1 MLLGTSAGSGGG
13 HFMTQSVSTYCIAS
27 SPNPFTSL
35 SFLPSPFLL
44 LFSPSSSPF
53 SLFLPFL
60 PLPPLS
66 PSSSPFSL
74 FLLLLSLQ
82 LQEFP
87 FYTLSSFP
95 AGFVTGLSGIVCAR
109 SVKLLDDI
117 NEPETRD
124 LWWNEI
130 RTEIRSHCR
139 SMSCNAVL
147 GYTEAT
153 SIW

>member
-13 HFMTQSVSTYCIAS
+13 HFMTQSVSSYCIAS
-27 SPNPFTSL
+27 SPNLFTSL
-35 SFLPSPFLL
+35 FLPSPFLIL
-44 LFSPSSSPF
+44 FSPFLILFSPSSSPF
-53 SLFLPFL
+53 SLFL
-60 PLPPLS
+60 LS
-66 PSSSPFSL
+66 
-74 FLLLLSLQ
+74 LSLQ

>member
-13 HFMTQSVSTYCIAS
+13 HFMTQSVSSYCIAS
-27 SPNPFTSL
+27 SPNPFTS
-35 SFLPSPFLL
+35 PSPFLLLL
-44 LFSPSSSPF
+44 LFSPSSSP
-53 SLFLPFL
+53 L
-60 PLPPLS
+60 
-66 PSSSPFSL
+66 SL
-74 FLLLLSLQ
+74 FLLSLSLQ

>member
-13 HFMTQSVSTYCIAS
+13 HFMTQSVSSYCIAS
-27 SPNPFTSL
+27 FPNLFTSL
-35 SFLPSPFLL
+35 FLPSSFLILFSPFLI

-53 SLFLPFL
+53 SLFL
-60 PLPPLS
+60 LS
-66 PSSSPFSL
+66 
-74 FLLLLSLQ
+74 LSLQ